1 MIYLHKFLPL
11 VFSPLGLVIV
21 LIIIGTCLRRWWII
35 HLSCFVLLI
44 SSLPITSQLIWQ
56 DLEKQHPPKSLNN
69 LGSYDAVVVLEML
82 SGLNMT
88 MFSVSI
94 GEILT
99 AFLLEL
105 IF

>member
-69 LGSYDAVVVLEML
+69 LGSYDAVVVLGGML
-82 SGLNMT
+82 SEFENDGILE
-88 MFSVSI
+88 SI
-94 GEILT
+94 ERS
-99 AFLLEL
+99 
-105 IF
+105 